1 MSELG
6 NVISKLSHVFEKG
19 DVPEDKMR
27 HALEVISESFNAT
40 NCTFHRADLGDSFLH
55 MVSQIGLPDHIAT
68 MAEKIP
74 VGKGMAG
81 ICAERKEPVTMCNL
95 QTDDSGV
102 ARPSAKDT
110 KVEGAVVVPL
120 MDEAGNV
127 VATLGVGKAGEYEYS
142 EEEIQCLEG
151 CAEILMSA
159 VTD

>member
-1 MSELG
+1 MISELSG
-6 NVISKLSHVFEKG
+6 ILAKE
-19 DVPEDKMR
+19 DVLEDKVR

-40 NCTFHRADLGDSFLH
+40 NCTFHRADMGDSFLH
-55 MVSQIGLPDHIAT
+55 MLCQVGLPDHIAT

-127 VATLGVGKAGEYEYS
+127 VATLGVGKAGEHEYS
-142 EEEIQCLEG
+142 EEEIHCLEG
-151 CAEILMSA
+151 CAKILMGA
-159 VTD
+159 VAD